1 MHCNFHLDAL
11 ARVCT
16 FKMDIGHFSSHLT
29 ILTCVWKTRKT
40 TLKQK
45 CTENKLLF
53 FPSSK
58 FSMIFY
64 FKSKNSLYWYGN
76 CQTLILPQGF
86 YSQKSSSFCPST
98 SEKDILTEVSLL
110 WAGCNFTT
118 TILHQDGKWQ
128 WWPFSEFG
136 CHWNC
141 SYEQNLFIFSA
152 WYHELFYIMVHCN
165 DKMIIYLL

>member
-45 CTENKLLF
+45 CTEKKLLF
-53 FPSSK
+53 FSSSK

-64 FKSKNSLYWYGN
+64 FKSKNSLYWYSN

-118 TILHQDGKWQ
+118 TILMNKTSLFFQPDIMSSFTQWSIAMKKWSSI
-128 WWPFSEFG
+128 F
-136 CHWNC
+136 C
-141 SYEQNLFIFSA
+141 SL
-152 WYHELFYIMVHCN
+152 ELHITHYS
-165 DKMIIYLL
+165 IYLV